1 MKKSQMIKEIQRY
14 ELVLRRDMFI
24 ADEALGEADPMSVRR
39 LRIWCSHTTL
49 MDNLRIDMIQ
59 PRLKD
64 IDELRQLINKLTFS
78 ETFLG
83 KR

>member
-1 MKKSQMIKEIQRY
+1 MKKREMIKEIQRY

-24 ADEALGEADPMSVRR
+24 ADETLGEADMISVSR
-39 LRIWCSHTTL
+39 LRIWVSHTTL
-49 MDNLRIDMIQ
+49 MDNLRVDMIQ

-64 IDELRQLINKLTFS
+64 TNELQQLINKLTFS